1 MDKLHVMIVDDEPNC
16 VDTLKLLLEEHNED
30 ILVVSI
36 AGSVAE
42 ALETLPTKLD
52 ILFLDVQMTGGD
64 GFSLLEQ
71 LPSIDF
77 KVIFTTA
84 FDQYALKAIKFSAL
98 DYLLKPIDNEELAR
112 AIDNYRKLKHSTNAM
127 LLNEVKKWLGQHP
140 KPIDKI
146 TIANQNEVQFVAIDD
161 IYYLKSDNNYT
172 SFFTASL
179 GVLISSKNIG
189 HYEEL
194 LQDHHFFRIHNSYIV
209 NLNKV
214 TKFHRGKSGYLE
226 LENATNLEVSTRR
239 KDELLKKL
247 GLV

>member
-1 MDKLHVMIVDDEPNC
+1 MIVDDEPNC
-16 VDTLKLLLEEHNED
+16 VDTLKLLLEEHNKD
-30 ILVVSI
+30 ILVVSV

-42 ALETLPTKLD
+42 ALNALKMLPVKID

-84 FDQYALKAIKFSAL
+84 FDQYAIKAIKFSAL
-98 DYLLKPIDNEELAR
+98 DYLLKPIDNEELTKAL
-112 AIDNYRKLKHSTNAM
+112 DNYRKLKHSTNSM
-127 LLNEVKKWLGQHP
+127 LLNEVKKWLGQYP

-146 TIANQNEVQFVAIDD
+146 TVTNHNEVQFVPIDD

-172 SFFTASL
+172 SFFTSSF

-189 HYEEL
+189 YYEEL
-194 LQDHHFFRIHNSYIV
+194 LQDHHFFRIHNSHIV
-209 NLNKV
+209 NLHKV
-214 TKFHRGKSGYLE
+214 NKFHRGKSGYLE
-226 LENATNLEVSTRR
+226 LDNGTNLEVSIRR

-247 GLV
+247 GLLS